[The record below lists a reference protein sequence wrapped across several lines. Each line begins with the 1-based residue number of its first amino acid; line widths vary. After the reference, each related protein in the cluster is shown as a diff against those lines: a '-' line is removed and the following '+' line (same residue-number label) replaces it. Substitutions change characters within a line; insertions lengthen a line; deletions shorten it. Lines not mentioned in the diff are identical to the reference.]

1 MTVLAAVVTV
11 TSFAIA
17 FRLLKLWPVVA
28 EMIAM
33 TRSAAAVMVDGGL
46 DDDIKEREIRTASKR
61 LMGRFV
67 EITARTAV
75 LLAVPA
81 VTLLG
86 FDALGLAPLGRRV
99 PFALGRRPCRY
110 DCHGGRRGAVLV
122 SFESRYSRLDR
133 LLHDLAICRPRRA
146 ESRRRGRG
154 PALR

>member
-1 MTVLAAVVTV
+1 MTVLAAVIMV

-28 EMIAM
+28 QMIVM
-33 TRSAAAVMVDGGL
+33 TRSAAAVIADRGL

-86 FDALGLAPLGRRV
+86 FDVLGLAPLDEVVAFLLRWDV
-99 PFALGRRPCRY
+99 VLAAMIAMV
-110 DCHGGRRGAVLV
+110 AV
-122 SFESRYSRLDR
+122 
-133 LLHDLAICRPRRA
+133 
-146 ESRRRGRG
+146 G
-154 PALR
+154 ALRW